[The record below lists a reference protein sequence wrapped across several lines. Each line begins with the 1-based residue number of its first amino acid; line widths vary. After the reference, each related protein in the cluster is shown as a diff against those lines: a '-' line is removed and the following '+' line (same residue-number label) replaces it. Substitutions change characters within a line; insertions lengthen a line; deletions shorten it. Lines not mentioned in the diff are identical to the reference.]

1 MCPACHPVYPRLQPC
16 VSRLQQYVS
25 QDAALCTLHVPQ
37 AFANVEGLLDR
48 LAKYL
53 RARLPQLRQIHEM
66 HREGM
71 KIH

>member
-1 MCPACHPVYPRLQPC
+1 MCLGCNSMCRRLQP
-16 VSRLQQYVS
+16 Y
-25 QDAALCTLHVPQ
+25 VPQ